1 MNKNLV
7 IKISICAV
15 LLIILIVAAI
25 ATYTYLENK
34 RIDAEAITLKKDLSI
49 VFGEEAK
56 VSDFLENL
64 NGTLV
69 KDNEINTEKVGKV
82 KVSFEYINIKNKKRT
97 GTYEIEVKDI
107 TEPRIFGGTS
117 YTVTV
122 GNEKDLTQIFLSGDD
137 IDDNPT
143 REIIGEYDFNEVG
156 DYDLKYVITDASG
169 NQTSKDFVLH
179 VKEKSNGSGDTT
191 QPPKKEYTKIED
203 VIDKYKTDDTK
214 IGIDVSKW
222 QDKIDWAK
230 VKEAGVEFAMIR
242 MGYQKGYDEEYVL
255 DPFFEENIKGA
266 KAENIPVGVY
276 FYSYAKTPKES
287 KEQAEWVVKNISK
300 YDIDLPVAFD
310 WESWN
315 SFNTTKMSFYKLN
328 KSANV
333 FMETVEKAGYE
344 GMLYSSKTYLEDIWY
359 PTEYQTWLAHYTK
372 KGTNYTGDYSMW
384 QLCQNGKVD
393 GINNDVDI
401 DVMY

>member
-1 MNKNLV
+1 MSNK
-7 IKISICAV
+7 IKIVITITVLAIISIVGIC
-15 LLIILIVAAI
+15 I
-25 ATYTYLENK
+25 YTYLDNK

-49 VFGEEAK
+49 EFGEEAK

-69 KDNEINTEKVGKV
+69 KDNAVNTEKVGKV

-97 GTYEIEVKDI
+97 GTYEIEVKDV
-107 TEPRIFGGTS
+107 TKPQIFGGTS

-143 REIIGEYDFNEVG
+143 REIVGEYDFNEVG
-156 DYDLKYVITDASG
+156 NYDLKYVITDASG
-169 NQTSKDFVLH
+169 NQVSKDFVLH
-179 VKEKSNGSGDTT
+179 VVEKSSNNDKSTK
-191 QPPKKEYTKIED
+191 PPKKENTLIED
-203 VIDKYKTDDTK
+203 VIEKYKTDETK

-222 QDKIDWAK
+222 QDKIDWTK
-230 VKEAGVEFAMIR
+230 VKTAGVEFAMIR
-242 MGYQKGYDEEYVL
+242 MGYQKGYDDEYVL
-255 DPFFEENIKGA
+255 DPFFEENMKGA

-276 FYSYAKTPKES
+276 FYSYAKTPKEA

-328 KSANV
+328 KNANV
-333 FMETVEKAGYE
+333 FMETVEKAGYK
-344 GMLYSSKTYLEDIWY
+344 GMLYSSKTYLEDVWY
-359 PTEYQTWLAHYTK
+359 PTKYETWLAHYTK
-372 KGTNYTGDYSMW
+372 KATTYTGEFSMW